1 MGMKIK
7 KGDNIMIVTGKDRGK
22 SGKIFK
28 VLPKEGRVI
37 IEGLNLK
44 KKHVRP
50 RKQGEKGQIVNIPG
64 SLNISNVM
72 ILCKNCDKKTRV
84 GFKFLED
91 KNKIRICRKCG
102 EEI

>member
-1 MGMKIK
+1 
-7 KGDNIMIVTGKDRGK
+7 MIVTGKDRGK

-84 GFKFLED
+84 GFKILED
-91 KNKIRICRKCG
+91 KSKIRICRKCG